1 MKLCLML
8 SATGITCLSFGMAAN
23 ALAEAPVVNVAT
35 SYTVLEES
43 PFYSNDTLIIPR
55 ISQADEPV
63 AYQNVILEK
72 TEQGDWQLKRA
83 SESHLLNVIDRV
95 DLIQVDA
102 FPVQAYLK
110 IIGSFTSGCGA
121 VGDVVTEVSG
131 NSINI
136 SVYSEPYEA
145 TLIACT
151 ANMVPFNHVVPLPVY
166 GLQAGEYQYSV
177 NSTFSGSF
185 TLDKD
190 NVFEPEVYEPYP
202 EDVQDC
208 VSGDT
213 TCPARESQSSDQTI
227 KGE

>member
-1 MKLCLML
+1 MKPYLML
-8 SATGITCLSFGMAAN
+8 SAAGITCLSFGMTAN

-63 AYQNVILEK
+63 AYQNVVLEK
-72 TEQGDWQLKRA
+72 TERGDWQLKRA
-83 SESHLLNVIDRV
+83 TESHLLNVIDRA

-110 IIGSFTSGCGA
+110 IIGSFTNGCGA

-145 TLIACT
+145 TLVACT
-151 ANMVPFNHVVPLPVY
+151 MAMVPFNHVVPLPVY

-177 NSTFSGSF
+177 NGTFSGSF

-190 NVFEPEVYEPYP
+190 NVFEPEVYESYP
-202 EDVQDC
+202 EGVQVC
-208 VSGDT
+208 TSGDT
-213 TCPARESQSSDQTI
+213 TCSARENQSYDQTI